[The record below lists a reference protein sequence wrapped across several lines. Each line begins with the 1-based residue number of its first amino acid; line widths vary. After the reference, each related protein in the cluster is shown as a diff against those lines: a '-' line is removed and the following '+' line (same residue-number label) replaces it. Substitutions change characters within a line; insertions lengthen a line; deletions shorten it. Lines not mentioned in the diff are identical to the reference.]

1 MYNLRNRS
9 RIPQGSNSLSRGIA
23 TLASPIIPT
32 WSVASTNIDTC
43 SFGDVTSHN
52 YLASNLQAISLNQG
66 EINTSPMPFSSTANN
81 IQREVSTNPFL
92 FPTQSKS
99 DSAIATITKEKS
111 CESDEIIKM
120 RQEIEALRNEN
131 LQMKNNAQYFPQMKS
146 NPVISSQNSYETQQ
160 RSTNSCNNIRLPETK
175 QRSTNSCNSITLPE
189 TQQRPTYSYNNTT
202 LPDTQQRSTHTYM
215 DTTLSETQQQ
225 PSYAYANTTIPEI
238 QHRPNYS
245 CTSTVMPEIQ
255 QRPDYQQYPNIFSV
269 PNWLPRQQYGRPQQ
283 QHHNYENSK
292 IDNGRRNRVPVYNG
306 RDPWNAYFMQ
316 FELIAEINRWDT
328 NTKAIELVTAL
339 KDEAMVYASYL
350 SPETKRSFFGLC
362 AAMSSRFGDHGYPET
377 YRQELHTLRK
387 QGKENI
393 HEYASRVEML
403 VRRSFPTIDV
413 ATHSTLS
420 VEYMLRGLPDQ
431 SIAIELLTKRIASMT
446 EAIHQVTLYETYKRG
461 NKNRNIR
468 QLSMQETV
476 DLDEGEDD
484 MEIRKVGG
492 KRYVTEERLTQLERG
507 MKDSITQSVGEI
519 IQKEMTKYYAQQDYD
534 SISWHNKHVYGD
546 RTTKMKNLRCF
557 NCNED
562 SHYIRDCP
570 KEKRSPYHK
579 ENRSGL

>member
-1 MYNLRNRS
+1 MYNLRDRS
-9 RIPQGSNSLSRGIA
+9 RIPQGSNSLSRGIT
-23 TLASPIIPT
+23 TLASPIIPN

-52 YLASNLQAISLNQG
+52 YLASNQAISLNQG
-66 EINTSPMPFSSTANN
+66 EINTSPRPFSSTASN

-99 DSAIATITKEKS
+99 DSAIATITREKS

-120 RQEIEALRNEN
+120 RQELEALRNEN
-131 LQMKNNAQYFPQMKS
+131 LQKSYESEEMVKMRQELEALRNFKNLQMKNNAQHFTESKS
-146 NPVISSQNSYETQQ
+146 DPVISSQNSYETQQ
-160 RSTNSCNNIRLPETK
+160 RSTNSCNNIRLPETQ

-215 DTTLSETQQQ
+215 DTALSETQQQ

-245 CTSTVMPEIQ
+245 CTSTIMPEIQ
-255 QRPDYQQYPNIFSV
+255 QHPDYQQYPNNSSV
-269 PNWLPRQQYGRPQQ
+269 SNWLPRQQYGRPQQ
-283 QHHNYENSK
+283 QYGRPQQQYHNIENSK
-292 IDNGRRNRVPVYNG
+292 IDNGRRNRVPFYNG
-306 RDPWNAYFMQ
+306 RDPWSAYFMQ

-328 NTKAIELVTAL
+328 DTKAIELVTAL

-362 AAMSSRFGDHGYPET
+362 AAMSNRFGDHGYPET

-420 VEYMLRGLPDQ
+420 VEYMLKGITRP
-431 SIAIELLTKRIASMT
+431 EHCYRIT
-446 EAIHQVTLYETYKRG
+446 
-461 NKNRNIR
+461 
-468 QLSMQETV
+468 
-476 DLDEGEDD
+476 D
-484 MEIRKVGG
+484 
-492 KRYVTEERLTQLERG
+492 
-507 MKDSITQSVGEI
+507 
-519 IQKEMTKYYAQQDYD
+519 
-534 SISWHNKHVYGD
+534 
-546 RTTKMKNLRCF
+546 
-557 NCNED
+557 
-562 SHYIRDCP
+562 
-570 KEKRSPYHK
+570 K
-579 ENRSGL
+579 ENYQYD